1 VTGLVMDAATKFV
14 GRAISRRLKR
24 AFDERVVPAMAAR
37 QEQMAARQESTGR
50 QEGMLREQI
59 AIAERYPDLRA
70 CLSDQVVFLA
80 GGSRAVPVPM
90 ANLTGGFTLAQADA
104 VVAQLRN
111 G

>member
-1 VTGLVMDAATKFV
+1 MDAATKFV
-14 GRAISRRLKR
+14 GRAFSRRLKR
-24 AFDERVVPAMAAR
+24 ALDERVGPAMAAR
-37 QEQMAARQESTGR
+37 QEAMAR

-80 GGSRAVPVPM
+80 GGRQMVPM
-90 ANLTGGFTLAQADA
+90 PDLRGLTMAQADA
-104 VVAQLRN
+104 IVAQLRN